1 MTIASPHV
9 PKGDAMALG
18 GFSRRRVLAGLVAVA
33 AGGAAT
39 AQARAAQGAPPK
51 ETGLS
56 TEGLLAGRAGFQPR
70 TVMPLPY
77 QELPNFLSRAQLD
90 LHHTE
95 YARDVERLTEVEK
108 GLKDSSLDASRY
120 GELRRAQVTA
130 ANSVLLH
137 EFYFGN
143 LAPAKVDVPR
153 YIAGHMNE
161 HIGAMDTWAADFTRC
176 ALGAKAWAMLAY
188 DPYDD
193 RWHNVMMAGDDA
205 GAWIGANP
213 LVVCDVSDHA
223 FGTDYRQ
230 REQYVEKFIDH
241 VDWNEVARRYKAV
254 DRM

>member
-1 MTIASPHV
+1 MTIRIPPM
-9 PKGDAMALG
+9 PKGDAMTPD
-18 GFSRRRVLAGLVAVA
+18 GFSRRRMLAGLVAVA
-33 AGGAAT
+33 ASGSAARRVWGTEGGL
-39 AQARAAQGAPPK
+39 PK

-56 TEGLLAGRAGFQPR
+56 TEGLLVGHAGFQPR

-77 QELPNFLSRAQLD
+77 QELPGFLSRAQLD
-90 LHHTE
+90 AHHAE
-95 YARDVERLTEVEK
+95 YVRDVERLKEVEK
-108 GLKDSSLDASRY
+108 ELKDPTLDASRY
-120 GELRRAQVTA
+120 GELRRAQVVA
-130 ANSVLLH
+130 ANGMLLH

-161 HIGAMDTWAADFTRC
+161 HIGSMETWAADFTRC
-176 ALGAKAWAMLAY
+176 ALGAKAWAALVY

-193 RWHNVMMAGDDA
+193 RWHNVIMDA
-205 GAWIGANP
+205 NETGAWIGANL

-223 FGTDYRQ
+223 FATDYRG
-230 REQYVEKFIDH
+230 REQYVAQFIDH